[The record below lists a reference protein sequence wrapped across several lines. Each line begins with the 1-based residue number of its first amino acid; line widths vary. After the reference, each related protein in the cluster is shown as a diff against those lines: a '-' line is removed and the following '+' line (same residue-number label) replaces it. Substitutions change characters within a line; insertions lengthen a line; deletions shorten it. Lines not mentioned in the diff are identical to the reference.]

1 MRTVDRNSQHEDIDS
16 EGTWAI
22 SYGDMVTLLLCFF
35 ILFFTVDQKKD
46 RQKSIQEA
54 IYQVFLQPNSALASE
69 GTKSQVSLGTSGENG
84 IDADIIKELSGKA
97 HQVGNKILIEFPQ
110 VSFFDSGKTE
120 LTIKGKAALKLFVEK
135 YLPYTGSNTLSIR
148 AFTDERKVLR
158 APNRKFEDN
167 LELSTLRALSTMRKL
182 QAYGLPLAKMRVG
195 GFGELRLVASVL
207 EKPVE
212 SVAIINT
219 KSENQVTNQVTKKN
233 FEMARKV
240 ILVIEPGGEMDL

>member
-1 MRTVDRNSQHEDIDS
+1 MRTLGRKSHHEEIDS

-54 IYQVFLQPNSALASE
+54 VYQVFLQPNSTSTE
-69 GTKSQVSLGTSGENG
+69 GTKNQLSMGSTSEKG
-84 IDADIIKELSGKA
+84 IDDNILKELSGKA
-97 HQVGNKILIEFPQ
+97 HQIGNKILIEFPT
-110 VSFFDSGKTE
+110 VSFFDSGKIE
-120 LTIKGKAALKLFVEK
+120 LTAKGKAALKLFVEK
-135 YLPYTGSNTLSIR
+135 YMPYTGSNILSIR
-148 AFTDERKVLR
+148 AFTDERKVLQ

-167 LELSTLRALSTMRKL
+167 LELSTLRALATMRKL
-182 QAYGLPLAKMRVG
+182 QSFGLPLSRMRVG
-195 GFGELRLVASVL
+195 GFGELRLVASVV
-207 EKPVE
+207 EKPEE
-212 SVAIINT
+212 SAL
-219 KSENQVTNQVTKKN
+219 KEENKELKQK